1 MNEVSNMKAL
11 GIKKLETHPE
21 QLSLLLEQNEF
32 LLITTQQEQPL
43 GMLIPFSSHLIEQ
56 RLVHWLAI
64 KAFESGDLTLGQ
76 LAKALNKTK
85 SEMLDTLDKLSINIA
100 DYDLAEDL
108 DTVETLMKL

>member
-1 MNEVSNMKAL
+1 MKAL
-11 GIKKLETHPE
+11 GIKKLETNPE

-32 LLITTQQEQPL
+32 LLITQQEQPL
-43 GMLIPFSSHLIEQ
+43 GMLIPFSSQ
-56 RLVHWLAI
+56 LVAIGLVDWLAI

-85 SEMLDTLDKLSINIA
+85 SQMLDTLDKLSINIA

-108 DTVETLMKL
+108 NTIETLMK

>member
-1 MNEVSNMKAL
+1 MKAL

-21 QLSLLLEQNEF
+21 QLSCLLEQQEF
-32 LLITTQQEQPL
+32 LLITTLEEQPW

-56 RLVHWLAI
+56 GLIHWLAI

-85 SEMLDTLDKLSINIA
+85 SEMLDTLNQLSISIA

-108 DTVETLMKL
+108 DTIETFMK

>member
-1 MNEVSNMKAL
+1 MKAL
-11 GIKKLETHPE
+11 GIKKLETNPE

-32 LLITTQQEQPL
+32 LLITQQEQPL
-43 GMLIPFSSHLIEQ
+43 GMLIPFSSHLVEQ
-56 RLVHWLAI
+56 GLVDWLAI

-85 SEMLDTLDKLSINIA
+85 SQMLDTLDKLSISIA

-108 DTVETLMKL
+108 DTVETLMK

>member
-1 MNEVSNMKAL
+1 MKAL
-11 GIKKLETHPE
+11 GIKQLKTNPG
-21 QLSLLLEQNEF
+21 QLSQLLEQKEF
-32 LLITTQQEQPL
+32 LLITKQEQPL
-43 GMLIPFSSHLIEQ
+43 GMIIPFSSNLIEQ
-56 RLVHWLAI
+56 GLVHWLAI

-108 DTVETLMKL
+108 ETVEKLMKL

>member
-1 MNEVSNMKAL
+1 MKAL
-11 GIKKLETHPE
+11 CIKKLETHPE
-21 QLSLLLEQNEF
+21 HLSILLEQNEF

-56 RLVHWLAI
+56 GLVDWLAI

-85 SEMLDTLDKLSINIA
+85 SEMLDTLDKLGISIA
-100 DYDLAEDL
+100 DYDLTEDL
-108 DTVETLMKL
+108 DTLEKILMKS